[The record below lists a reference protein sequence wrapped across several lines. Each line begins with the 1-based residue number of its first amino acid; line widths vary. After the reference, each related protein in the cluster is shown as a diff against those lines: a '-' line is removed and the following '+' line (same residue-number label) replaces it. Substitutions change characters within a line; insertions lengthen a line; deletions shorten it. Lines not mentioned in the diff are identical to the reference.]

1 MLQGLAFRCHTH
13 CHAIHYLTLMFLHC
27 PCVMTHHDLLGG
39 VSDVVHR
46 FTDRAA
52 VLHEQGRM
60 SDTQRTERRCR
71 ASRLFARLTEMIAQG
86 RRGEWS
92 LSPTGL
98 E

>member
-1 MLQGLAFRCHTH
+1 MLS
-13 CHAIHYLTLMFLHC
+13 I
-27 PCVMTHHDLLGG
+27 
-39 VSDVVHR
+39 VSRIVPPFCMSRV
-46 FTDRAA
+46 
-52 VLHEQGRM
+52 GM

>member
-1 MLQGLAFRCHTH
+1 
-13 CHAIHYLTLMFLHC
+13 MFLHC